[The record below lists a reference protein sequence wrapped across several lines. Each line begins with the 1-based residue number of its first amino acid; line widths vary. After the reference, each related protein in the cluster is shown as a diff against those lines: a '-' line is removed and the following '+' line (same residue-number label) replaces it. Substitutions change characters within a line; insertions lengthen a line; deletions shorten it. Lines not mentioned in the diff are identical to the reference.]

1 MNNKINHDISFS
13 IYINILDLHKLSKK
27 NIWLLF
33 LKLPRQSKW
42 LLATNVIIVL
52 TKMNFLF
59 PRCILW
65 VDRYTGRS

>member
-59 PRCILW
+59 PRCIL
-65 VDRYTGRS
+65 